1 MAELFGLYL
10 TLWALSGAGVLVHEV
25 DGPVQ
30 FVDLYG
36 EERDAPGAFSCVPG
50 QPPELWISAGA
61 DLEVLVHELAHA
73 FDCLDDGA
81 LNGSPSH
88 TPEARPAW
96 ASDYCWRSAAE
107 WHACSVVH
115 NATSFTGAPSPASA
129 ARLEPIRF
137 AGSAPSARPAPSAP
151 PAPPAAASNGAA
163 APCPLPVTEMATLL
177 ASGTGP
183 TSAQA
188 ADAGRCLRD

>member
-10 TLWALSGAGVLVHEV
+10 TLWALSGAGVVVHEV
-25 DGPVQ
+25 AGPVQ

-36 EERDAPGAFSCVPG
+36 DERDAPGAFSCVPG

-73 FDCLDDGA
+73 FDCLDDGE
-81 LNGSPSH
+81 LNGSPSR

-115 NATSFTGAPSPASA
+115 SATARPDAPPPASA
-129 ARLEPIRF
+129 GRPAPIRL
-137 AGSAPSARPAPSAP
+137 AGSAPSAP
-151 PAPPAAASNGAA
+151 P
-163 APCPLPVTEMATLL
+163 
-177 ASGTGP
+177 
-183 TSAQA
+183 
-188 ADAGRCLRD
+188 